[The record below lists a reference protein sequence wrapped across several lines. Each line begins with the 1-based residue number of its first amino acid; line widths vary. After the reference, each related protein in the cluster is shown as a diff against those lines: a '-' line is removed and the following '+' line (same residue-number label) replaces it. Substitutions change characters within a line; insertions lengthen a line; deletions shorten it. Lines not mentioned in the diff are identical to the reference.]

1 MVWGLLGL
9 GLALRDLTV
18 PPPFV
23 RALISIL
30 AAVAA
35 VVLMTIAAKF
45 ASDVPPACHIPGHT
59 YTTVYECEEQ

>member
-1 MVWGLLGL
+1 MPNLTDSTP
-9 GLALRDLTV
+9 LRAK
-18 PPPFV
+18 PSV

-35 VVLMTIAAKF
+35 VVLITIATGLTP
-45 ASDVPPACHIPGHT
+45 DVPPACHIPGHT